1 MDEKNIME
9 NEAALKILTDARNA
23 LESIGVHC
31 SLAPLSL
38 PQGMSISLH
47 VAETG
52 IAAVAANVALRG
64 CKPEPQKIPS
74 LRFPPLRGIAP
85 TLVSPAAI

>member
-1 MDEKNIME
+1 MNVPETLETALWPFFLLVYVQVPNAKNI
-9 NEAALKILTDARNA
+9 R
-23 LESIGVHC
+23 
-31 SLAPLSL
+31 
-38 PQGMSISLH
+38 
-47 VAETG
+47 
-52 IAAVAANVALRG
+52 AAVIFSALWG